1 MQELRTFGL
10 CFVALV
16 ATIGCGSSDDEEV
29 HDKSGL
35 VLEGTATA
43 EAFDLISTEE
53 AEDWEWAAGVP
64 QSPEKSAVLARA
76 EPVKFTWTTDL
87 IHKGADPA
95 TAAPFTGI
103 GFWLRYE
110 RGGAKLLDVFTSNRD
125 YTPNADAWKRL
136 SDGSGAIT
144 LHIDSAD
151 FEANAI
157 VTDGGPY
164 TGMATEFTI
173 E

>member
-1 MQELRTFGL
+1 VLVGLASLATF
-10 CFVALV
+10 
-16 ATIGCGSSDDEEV
+16 GCGSSDEEV
-29 HDKSGL
+29 TEKSAL
-35 VLEGTATA
+35 VLEGDTTKQ
-43 EAFDLISTEE
+43 AFDVITSHE

-64 QSPEKSAVLARA
+64 QSPEKSAALDAGTPA
-76 EPVKFTWTTDL
+76 KFMWTTDL
-87 IHKGADPA
+87 VHKGADP
-95 TAAPFTGI
+95 TQAAPFTGV

-125 YTPNADAWKRL
+125 YTPNAEAWARL
-136 SDGSGAIT
+136 SAGSGTIT

-151 FEANAI
+151 FEANTL
-157 VTDGGPY
+157 VEDGGPY